1 MLRRCLSLLLALAAG
16 LQMPVA
22 VPGHAQPVLRRV
34 PLLSMKQKRGNSTPK
49 GFGAPKQVIRSDSA
63 PLPYEPRA
71 DSSSESATLTGDAN
85 DGDEALLRQAA
96 EDRGRAYLDQMRAA
110 DSNPGAVP
118 RRVNKQQLTAEE
130 LEPLDPTAG
139 VMPEVVSNRMLG
151 RVIPFAALP
160 VFGAVALFGGFYY
173 ANTQLGYILAILA
186 ATPHVYINPPLPTP
200 WNPVLASLLRV
211 TRTVLNPPL

>member
-1 MLRRCLSLLLALAAG
+1 
-16 LQMPVA
+16 
-22 VPGHAQPVLRRV
+22 
-34 PLLSMKQKRGNSTPK
+34 MKQKRGNSTPK

-85 DGDEALLRQAA
+85 DGDEGLLRQAA

-173 ANTQLGYILAILA
+173 ANTQLGYILA